1 MLQHYTHYGKS
12 RSLALWT
19 WKASDELLLRL
30 GVRKTNS
37 GFTTVSAMAPVSL
50 LSQTLISWASYA
62 HGETY
67 SIPAKTAWILTQ
79 VRDSM
84 RQASEGHTIM

>member
-1 MLQHYTHYGKS
+1 
-12 RSLALWT
+12 LWT

-37 GFTTVSAMAPVSL
+37 GSAMAPVSL

-84 RQASEGHTIM
+84 RQASEGHTMM